1 MATVYKGT
9 GTKIARMA
17 GRDAVM
23 DVAAEKV
30 RARAAANAAA
40 HRDTGEY
47 SGNFKVKSVRAKAGG
62 VKDRMVYN
70 DHRAALAIEYGHF
83 AVNGSGELGRF
94 VPGQFNLT
102 RAVNGG

>member
-62 VKDRMVYN
+62 VTDRMVYN
-70 DHRAALAIEYGHF
+70 DHSAALAIEYGH
-83 AVNGSGELGRF
+83 AARTTRGPARF

>member
-9 GTKIARMA
+9 GTRIARMA

-30 RARAAANAAA
+30 RARAAANAAV
-40 HRDTGEY
+40 HRETGEY

-70 DHRAALAIEYGHF
+70 DHPAAFAIEFGHV
-83 AVNGSGELGRF
+83 ARTTRGPARF

-102 RAVNGG
+102 RAVKGG